1 MGEKLIVGPINKG
14 LRTDREAFVI
24 DNDSFPVLINA
35 YQWRGRILRK
45 RGTRLIGRLS
55 RFVGITNGVTGNL
68 TVTINPHPIPVG
80 IVSFIVG
87 STVFY
92 DPGGASPVTLLTNG
106 PGTAT
111 LNRTT
116 GVLTI
121 LGAPINTAVIYL
133 PTLPVM
139 GLEDFLER
147 DLFLGSNYYATLAF
161 DTRYAYAINGL
172 FPYPIHD
179 ISFYKNPPTDAN
191 LPGYVPKGTW
201 TSLNWNGED
210 YQQFWT
216 VNYQGALWVTN
227 GINVPFIPSA
237 PNVGMQFAPA
247 STITYIANTATT
259 ITLSIV
265 NSPLVVGD
273 FVFLNEWTQGGNPAT
288 TLNNQSG
295 YVTAA
300 SGGNPNVVTIT
311 LPFALLPAGP
321 FVPGIVQYLT
331 NRSDTAIDCIRW
343 YDGDPTDGSTTNPIF
358 LQGNGWVNFTPP
370 LSNSPFSIGDAPA
383 AIYYLVGA
391 RLIVPFHDR
400 LIFMGVVIQTSNPN
414 IQPIYLQDTI
424 VYSQNGTPY
433 YTASFNGDILSADTV
448 FSPILVPD
456 NQTAT
461 ANAWFEDETGFG
473 GNITAGVDQP
483 IISASTNQDV
493 IIVGFSYLQTRLV
506 FTGNDVIPFIFYVI
520 NSEYGTSSTFSTI
533 NMDKFVLSRGTRG
546 FIGTSQTNA
555 ERIDLPIIDKNFE
568 VSLTNNGSERICA
581 QRDFI
586 SEWVYFTYPVNDDVD
601 KFPNQTLQYNY
612 RDDTW
617 AIFKESYTTY
627 GAFRPLSGL
636 TWATIGMKYPT
647 WSVWNDPW
655 NAGVST
661 LLQPLVIAGNQQ
673 GFVISRDN
681 GTGEEPSLTIQNI
694 AGSTITSPNHT
705 LNQGDYLIIS
715 GVLGSLGSQVNGKVF
730 SVGPIIDANN
740 FILNPTIAGGTYLG
754 GGVITRLFVPFI
766 QTKQFPMAWGMGRKT
781 RLGPQQYLLS
791 TTPNAQIT
799 LLIYLSMDATSKY
812 NDSFIV
818 PSPLSI
824 NNSLVYSTV
833 LFTCPESTNL
843 GLTPSNTNLQQLV
856 DPSTGITQAKQMWH
870 RINTSLIGDTVQV
883 GFTMSD
889 SQMRT
894 VDEDGR
900 LISQDAEIEL
910 HGFILDCSS
919 SMWLS

>member
-14 LRTDREAFVI
+14 LRTDREPFVI

-55 RFVGITNGVTGNL
+55 RFLGITDGAGDLV
-68 TVTINPHPIPVG
+68 VTINPHPIPVG
-80 IVSFIVG
+80 IVSFTVG

-92 DPGGASPVTLLTNG
+92 DPGGASPIALLTNG

-121 LGAPINTAVIYL
+121 VGAPINTAIIYF

-161 DTRYAYAINGL
+161 DTRYSYAISGL
-172 FPYPIHD
+172 FPYLIHD
-179 ISFYKNPPTDAN
+179 ISFYKNPPADGVN

-201 TSLNWNGED
+201 TPLSWNGED

-216 VNYQGALWVTN
+216 VNYENALWVTN
-227 GINVPFIPSA
+227 GINIPFIPSA
-237 PNVGMQFAPA
+237 PHVGMQFD
-247 STITYIANTATT
+247 TITNAVIGAGGPPA
-259 ITLSIV
+259 IV
-265 NSPLVVGD
+265 TFTVAGSTLVVGD
-273 FVFLNEWTQGGNPAT
+273 FVFINEIAT
-288 TLNNQSG
+288 MTGINGQTG
-295 YVTAA
+295 YVTAVNPGVSVTVEFPNA
-300 SGGNPNVVTIT
+300 TVAGAYGG
-311 LPFALLPAGP
+311 G
-321 FVPGIVQYLT
+321 GIVQYLT
-331 NRSDTAIDCIRW
+331 NRKDPTIDCIRW
-343 YDGDPTDGSTTNPIF
+343 YDGDPTDGSTTNPTF

-370 LSNSPFSIGDAPA
+370 LSNSPFSIGNAPA

-424 VYSQNGTPY
+424 IYSQNGTPY
-433 YTASFNGDILSADTV
+433 YTASFTGDIFSADTIYH
-448 FSPILVPD
+448 PILVPD

-673 GFVISRDN
+673 GFVIARDN

-694 AGSTITSPNHT
+694 IGSTVRSPDHT
-705 LNQGDYLIIS
+705 LNQGDYLVIS
-715 GVLGSLGSQVNGKVF
+715 GVLGALGSQLNGKVF
-730 SVGPIIDANN
+730 SVGPIIDKDS
-740 FILNPTIAGGTYLG
+740 FILNPTIAGGTYIG
-754 GGVITRLFVPFI
+754 GGLITRLFVPFI

-791 TTPNAQIT
+791 TTDNSQIT

-843 GLTPSNTNLQQLV
+843 GLTPANTNLQQLV
-856 DPSTGITQAKQMWH
+856 DPATGITQAKQMWH
-870 RINTSLIGDTVQV
+870 RINTSLIGDTVQL

-889 SQMRT
+889 SQMRE
-894 VDEDGR
+894 VDEDGG

-910 HGFILDCSS
+910 HGFILDCTA
-919 SMWLS
+919 SMLLS